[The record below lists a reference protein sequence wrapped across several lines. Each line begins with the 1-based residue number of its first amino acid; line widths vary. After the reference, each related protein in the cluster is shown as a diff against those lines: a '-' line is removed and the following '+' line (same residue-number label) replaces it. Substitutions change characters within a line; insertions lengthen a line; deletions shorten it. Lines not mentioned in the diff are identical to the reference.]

1 LSGIYRGFKMKKSA
15 LTNLL
20 YPAVFFIILLAVW
33 EAVSR
38 LNAIPAFI
46 LPAPSM
52 VAVTLFTEFGV
63 MLRHILITLYET
75 FTGFFIS
82 VILSIII
89 AVLMDSIP
97 AIRKTLYPL
106 LVISQTI
113 PIIIL
118 APLFIIWFG
127 YGYLPKIIIVILIC
141 FFPIAVSLLQGL
153 ASADKELIS
162 LLKSMGASKFEIY
175 RFVKVPSALPGFFSG
190 LKIAAAYSIMGA
202 TIGEWVGGKNGLGV
216 YMIRAKQSFNTDRVF
231 AAIIVITAL
240 SIIFLKIIEYCERK
254 SMPWQKIHEEDYIE

>member
-1 LSGIYRGFKMKKSA
+1 MKKSA
-15 LTNLL
+15 LTNML
-20 YPAVFFIILLAVW
+20 YPAAFFIVLLAIW

-38 LNAIPAFI
+38 LNAVPAFI

-52 VAVTLFTEFGV
+52 VVMTLLTEFRA
-63 MLRHILITLYET
+63 MSSHILITLYET

-82 VILSIII
+82 VILSILI

-141 FFPIAVSLLQGL
+141 FFPITVSLLQSL
-153 ASADKELIS
+153 AAADKEFIS
-162 LLKSMGASKFEIY
+162 LLKSMGASKLIIY
-175 RFVKVPSALPGFFSG
+175 RFVKVPSSLPGFFSG

-202 TIGEWVGGKNGLGV
+202 TIGEWVGGKSGLGV

-231 AAIIVITAL
+231 AAIIVITVL
-240 SIIFLKIIEYCERK
+240 SIIFLKIIEYCEKK
-254 SMPWQKIHEEDYIE
+254 SMPWQKIHEEEYIE

>member
-1 LSGIYRGFKMKKSA
+1 MKKNA
-15 LTNLL
+15 FTNML
-20 YPAVFFIILLAVW
+20 YPVAFFIILLVVW
-33 EAVSR
+33 ELVSR

-52 VAVTLFTEFGV
+52 VVVTLFKEFKV
-63 MLRHILITLYET
+63 MSSHILITLYET

-82 VILSIII
+82 IIFSILI

-97 AIRKTLYPL
+97 GIRKTLYPL

-153 ASADKELIS
+153 AAADKELIS
-162 LLKSMGASKFEIY
+162 LLKSMGASKLQIY
-175 RFVKVPSALPGFFSG
+175 RFVKIPSSLPGFFSG

-216 YMIRAKQSFNTDRVF
+216 YMIRAKQSFNTDKVF
-231 AAIIVITAL
+231 AAIIVITVL
-240 SIIFLKIIEYCERK
+240 SIIFLKLIEYFEKK
-254 SMPWQKIHEEDYIE
+254 SMPWKKIQEEEYVE

>member
-1 LSGIYRGFKMKKSA
+1 MKKSA
-15 LTNLL
+15 LTNML
-20 YPAVFFIILLAVW
+20 YPAAFFIILLVIW
-33 EAVSR
+33 EVVSR

-52 VAVTLFTEFGV
+52 VVVTLFTEFKV
-63 MLRHILITLYET
+63 MSSHILITLYET

-82 VILSIII
+82 IIFSILI

-97 AIRKTLYPL
+97 GIRKTLYPL

-141 FFPIAVSLLQGL
+141 FF
-153 ASADKELIS
+153 
-162 LLKSMGASKFEIY
+162 
-175 RFVKVPSALPGFFSG
+175 R
-190 LKIAAAYSIMGA
+190 
-202 TIGEWVGGKNGLGV
+202 
-216 YMIRAKQSFNTDRVF
+216 
-231 AAIIVITAL
+231 
-240 SIIFLKIIEYCERK
+240 
-254 SMPWQKIHEEDYIE
+254 